1 MYMAERDLTI
11 EQAAKYIDHSILR
24 PYLTPLE
31 VIQGCQIA
39 RKYNVASVCVKPCD
53 VVLAHEALKE
63 TNVAVGTVVGFPHG
77 SSRTSTKI
85 AEALTAIEDGAT
97 ELEVVLNVGQL
108 RGGLVDEV
116 EDDIKQFV
124 TVVKTKEP
132 KVIVKVIFENAYLT
146 DEEKVSAC
154 QLCEIAGADYVKTST
169 GYAIPIKA
177 GIPAGATVEDLELM
191 KRNVGSKVQIKASG
205 GISELD
211 TFLQVINTGATRVGV
226 TATATILEELAR
238 RRETQDY

>member
-1 MYMAERDLTI
+1 MYMAEKDLTV

-24 PYLTPLE
+24 PYLTPFE
-31 VIQGCQIA
+31 VIQGCQVA

-63 TNVAVGTVVGFPHG
+63 TDVAVGTVVGFPHG

-97 ELEVVLNVGQL
+97 ELDVVLNVGQL

-124 TVVKTKEP
+124 TVVKSKKP

-146 DEEKVSAC
+146 DEEKVAAC

-169 GYAIPIKA
+169 GYAIPIRVGA
-177 GIPAGATVEDLELM
+177 PTGATVEDLELM
-191 KRNVGSKVQIKASG
+191 KRTVGSKVQIKAAG
-205 GISELD
+205 GINELD

-226 TATATILEELAR
+226 TATTTILEELAR